1 MTKAKAKAPISQE
14 FEAACSLWR
23 MQFAFHS
30 FLAVRAGI
38 EKLLERKLHSGEPE
52 YYPMSVGLICLYARP
67 FTNNQPVGP
76 LAEDIIPPKE
86 VNLHRIIITMR
97 HQLFAHVDAS
107 AIARGQLLRAHSLI
121 PNTQFPSTTVIL
133 RSPTR

>member
-1 MTKAKAKAPISQE
+1 MNPHPQNTKAKAAPNEE
-14 FEAACSLWR
+14 FQAACSLWR

-38 EKLLERKLHSGEPE
+38 DSLLERKVHSDEPE

-76 LAEDIIPPKE
+76 PAEDIIPPNE
-86 VNLHRIIITMR
+86 V
-97 HQLFAHVDAS
+97 F
-107 AIARGQLLRAHSLI
+107 LI
-121 PNTQFPSTTVIL
+121 PSQLSNERGVCFLQYWICEC
-133 RSPTR
+133 